1 MFDLKIVSSLEKI
14 LPKNVSSE
22 APLKEISALEGEVL
36 SFQAVYAAATEG
48 IYKFSI
54 TSDSDVEFEN
64 YFVKNVAVDYASHE
78 RAYGDSNYI
87 SHQPGL
93 YPDVLV
99 PVDRNWAYVNNIY
112 HSIWITLKAKGGMH
126 KVKIAFTDENNLK
139 VCETEIVVNVVKAA
153 LPEQKLIFTQWFHTD
168 CIADNYGYSIF
179 SEELWYMVEKY
190 LLTAHKNGINMILT
204 PVFTPPL
211 DTAVGGERPTV
222 QLVGIKKTGEKYEFD
237 FKLLSRWIAI
247 CKRVGFKYFE
257 MPHLFTQWGAEA
269 TPKIVAVED
278 DRLINIFGWDV
289 PFNSPEYENF
299 LSCFLPA
306 LIDFLKEEGIFENTY
321 FHISDEPE
329 KHKLQKYLKAVK
341 IAKKYLS
348 GCKVIDAVSDFST
361 YQQSAI
367 DIPVLATDHM
377 DETTAKPGQERWCYY
392 CNAQCIDVSNRFVAM
407 PSARNRSI
415 GVQMYKAQITGFL
428 HWGYNFYYSRFSL
441 LRLNPFYENDA
452 YNAFPSGDSVSVYP
466 GKNGPMPAIGLV
478 VFNEALQD
486 MRALQLLESSI
497 GYEATVKFAEEVLGC
512 EICFNK
518 CFSAEKL
525 LELREA
531 VNAKISVF
539 PTLKSGL

>member
-306 LIDFLKEEGIFENTY
+306 LIDFLK
-321 FHISDEPE
+321 
-329 KHKLQKYLKAVK
+329 
-341 IAKKYLS
+341 
-348 GCKVIDAVSDFST
+348 
-361 YQQSAI
+361 
-367 DIPVLATDHM
+367 
-377 DETTAKPGQERWCYY
+377 
-392 CNAQCIDVSNRFVAM
+392 
-407 PSARNRSI
+407 
-415 GVQMYKAQITGFL
+415 
-428 HWGYNFYYSRFSL
+428 
-441 LRLNPFYENDA
+441 
-452 YNAFPSGDSVSVYP
+452 
-466 GKNGPMPAIGLV
+466 
-478 VFNEALQD
+478 
-486 MRALQLLESSI
+486 
-497 GYEATVKFAEEVLGC
+497 
-512 EICFNK
+512 
-518 CFSAEKL
+518 
-525 LELREA
+525 
-531 VNAKISVF
+531 
-539 PTLKSGL
+539 